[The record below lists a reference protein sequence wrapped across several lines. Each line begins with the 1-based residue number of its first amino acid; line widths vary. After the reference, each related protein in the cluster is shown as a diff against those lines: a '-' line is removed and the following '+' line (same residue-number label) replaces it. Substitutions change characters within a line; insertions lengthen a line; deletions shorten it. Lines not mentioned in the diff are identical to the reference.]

1 LSRCH
6 FRHLTHNKKINQS
19 IVEEEPNGKDNTK
32 GTKSGD
38 SKEKDN
44 LVLDDQEPEEDE
56 DEDEDDEDD
65 DEDDEDD
72 EQFMQELA
80 SVNASA
86 GFDDIAPY
94 AMPKTVI
101 TPTPTPPPVATIVT
115 PIKRKQFTIVRSL
128 TPLQPSNSPHQQLK
142 HLHQRRG
149 ETPPTVITRV
159 PTPTI
164 NHFTIIRTQPHPHVH
179 AHNTPPPLF
188 FKQKIQG
195 SPVIATVTSTT
206 TSSSSSSSNP
216 ASNEAPNKFS
226 NFPTQHQP
234 TTTTTTTTISCNT
247 NHNATP
253 IIRKLLTLQ
262 EGGELGGSHK
272 GTGRAA
278 ILYDALVLDT
288 LHGQDEEDE
297 DDEGD
302 GERRDE
308 PKVAGKEQVPTSQ
321 PATMLLIT
329 DVNAYNQQHVAGT
342 AATPV
347 SGAATLRPVSF
358 ISINACNKITL
369 PANARIL
376 TAATATSTSAGAT
389 VTSQASGATLTV
401 LTKATAATNHS
412 SSNANELTIT
422 AATSAAPVATGGS
435 SIVMINSTTTPSS
448 STNSTSCSA
457 AAHQACV
464 PSSPAGMGLGHAAS
478 IATPPASAPAQI
490 MGGGP
495 AQGPKMFFAMSNPV
509 RRNKLTLKYI

>member
-1 LSRCH
+1 
-6 FRHLTHNKKINQS
+6 
-19 IVEEEPNGKDNTK
+19 
-32 GTKSGD
+32 
-38 SKEKDN
+38 
-44 LVLDDQEPEEDE
+44 LDDQERDEVEEEDE
-56 DEDEDDEDD
+56 DEEDD

-86 GFDDIAPY
+86 GFDDLVPY
-94 AMPKTVI
+94 AMPKVVI

-164 NHFTIIRTQPHPHVH
+164 NHFTIIRTQQHPHTH
-179 AHNTPPPLF
+179 PHNTPPPLF
-188 FKQKIQG
+188 FKQKVQG
-195 SPVIATVTSTT
+195 SPVIATVTTSTL
-206 TSSSSSSSNP
+206 SSSSSNP
-216 ASNEAPNKFS
+216 ANNEAPNKFS

-234 TTTTTTTTISCNT
+234 TTTTTISCNT
-247 NHNATP
+247 NNNATP

-262 EGGELGGSHK
+262 EGAELGGSHK

-288 LHGQDEEDE
+288 LHGQDEEE
-297 DDEGD
+297 EEDEGNA
-302 GERRDE
+302 EKQE
-308 PKVAGKEQVPTSQ
+308 NPKVAGKEQVTTSQ

-329 DVNAYNQQHVAGT
+329 DVNAYNQQHVAGN

-376 TAATATSTSAGAT
+376 TAATATSTAAGAA
-389 VTSQASGATLTV
+389 VTSQAGATLTV
-401 LTKATAATNHS
+401 MTKASAATNHS
-412 SSNANELTIT
+412 SSNASDITIT
-422 AATSAAPVATGGS
+422 AASAAPVPTSGS
-435 SIVMINSTTTPSS
+435 SIVMINSTTNPSTS
-448 STNSTSCSA
+448 SNSTSCSA

-464 PSSPAGMGLGHAAS
+464 PSSPAGMGLGHAAN

-495 AQGPKMFFAMSNPV
+495 ASQKMFFAMTHPVSNI
-509 RRNKLTLKYI
+509 NTHW